1 MKAIQSLIT
10 RKVKKGPARAIPCCI
25 YTSFY
30 VNHTLYISNSKMQ
43 SASLVVRAP
52 LVALAA
58 KPSARRPA
66 ARSSLVV
73 SATLNKDG
81 PTFQRRSL
89 AALLA
94 AVPAFLPASRA
105 LADLIPDD
113 DDEEL
118 VEKARA
124 NRKNRLASEK
134 QTQKAF
140 SRSEGFVDGAE
151 KRNLVPIQRAINSL
165 GLTGKQ
171 LSGGDVASAASTLS
185 DSWFAE
191 FPSAVD
197 ALSAD
202 AAAKTSAGQVVA
214 KLGDLK
220 AATLSGSLGDAK
232 KEYVAVVGSLESWA
246 SAAGLSGTIKG
257 L

>member
-1 MKAIQSLIT
+1 
-10 RKVKKGPARAIPCCI
+10 
-25 YTSFY
+25 
-30 VNHTLYISNSKMQ
+30 MQ
-43 SASLVVRAP
+43 SSSLVVRTP
-52 LVALAA
+52 FVASAV
-58 KPSARRPA
+58 KPTAQRPA
-66 ARSSLVV
+66 SRSSMVV
-73 SATLNKDG
+73 AATLNKDA

-94 AVPAFLPASRA
+94 AVPAFFPASRA

-134 QTQKAF
+134 QNEKAF
-140 SRSEGFVDGAE
+140 SRSEGFVDSSE

-171 LSGGDVASAASTLS
+171 LSESDIAEFGSAAEVLSGDASAKAS
-185 DSWFAE
+185 
-191 FPSAVD
+191 V
-197 ALSAD
+197 
-202 AAAKTSAGQVVA
+202 GQVVS

-220 AATLSGSLGDAK
+220 AAALSGSLGNAK
-232 KEYVAVVGSLESWA
+232 KEYVGLVGSLESWA
-246 SAAGLSGTIKG
+246 SAAGLAGAIKG

>member
-1 MKAIQSLIT
+1 MQSL
-10 RKVKKGPARAIPCCI
+10 
-25 YTSFY
+25 
-30 VNHTLYISNSKMQ
+30 KMQ
-43 SASLVVRAP
+43 LVVAS
-52 LVALAA
+52 AA
-58 KPSARRPA
+58 KPTTQRPA

-73 SATLNKDG
+73 SATLNKDA

-89 AALLA
+89 AALFA
-94 AVPAFLPASRA
+94 AVPAFFPASRA

-171 LSGGDVASAASTLS
+171 LSGGDVASAAGTLS

-191 FPSAVD
+191 FPSAVN
-197 ALSAD
+197 ALSESSGAKS
-202 AAAKTSAGQVVA
+202 AAEQVVA

-220 AATLSGSLGDAK
+220 AAALSGSLSNAK
-232 KEYVAVVGSLESWA
+232 KEYIALVGTLESWA
-246 SAAGLSGTIKG
+246 TAADVKGAIKG

>member
-1 MKAIQSLIT
+1 
-10 RKVKKGPARAIPCCI
+10 
-25 YTSFY
+25 
-30 VNHTLYISNSKMQ
+30 MQ

-52 LVALAA
+52 FVVASAG
-58 KPSARRPA
+58 KPTAQRPA
-66 ARSSLVV
+66 SRSSLVV
-73 SATLNKDG
+73 SASFNKDA
-81 PTFQRRSL
+81 PTLQRRSL

-94 AVPAFLPASRA
+94 AVPALLPASRA

-140 SRSEGFVDGAE
+140 SRSEGFVDGTE

-171 LSGGDVASAASTLS
+171 LSAGDVSGAASTLS
-185 DSWFAE
+185 DSWAAE
-191 FPSAVD
+191 FPSAVN

-202 AAAKTSAGQVVA
+202 SSAKTSAGQVVS

-220 AATLSGSLGDAK
+220 NAALSGSLGNAK
-232 KEYVAVVGSLESWA
+232 KEYVALVGSLESWA
-246 SAAGLSGTIKG
+246 SAAGLTGAIKG